1 MITLLMKFAR
11 RSAIATAMLITL
23 FSSLAQAEEDT
34 VKVGILHSLSGTM
47 AISETSLRDVL
58 LFAIDEIN
66 ANGGVMGE
74 QIEPVGLATLC
85 RKSQATPRARQG
97 SSRFRLLDFR

>member
-1 MITLLMKFAR
+1 MKSVLKIFRSMLCCGLVTASLLPLRA
-11 RSAIATAMLITL
+11 
-23 FSSLAQAEEDT
+23 EDT

-66 ANGGVMGE
+66 ANGGVLGFELASLRGKGE
-74 QIEPVGLATLC
+74 AT
-85 RKSQATPRARQG
+85 A
-97 SSRFRLLDFR
+97 